1 MAKHGG
7 LKVVASLNF
16 IIFSLS
22 GSVLMTLLTS
32 PWLYRPFINWFQLEQ
47 LTGLSYHQIAL
58 TYDEIIKFLLNP
70 QQKSFSLSYFASS
83 AQGAQHFVDVKFLI
97 FLLIVIFMISA
108 GGLIYFLQRKRK
120 RRLKRQIETYFYFS
134 MALPIFLLLAMI
146 FAFDRFF
153 ILFHQVLFANDYWLF
168 NPATDPVI
176 QILPQEF
183 FFVVFFVA
191 ILGYELIQFGL
202 YSWVR
207 C

>member
-7 LKVVASLNF
+7 LKVAASLNF

>member
-1 MAKHGG
+1 MAKYGG
-7 LKVVASLNF
+7 LKVAASLNF

-207 C
+207 R

>member
-7 LKVVASLNF
+7 LKVAASLNF

-32 PWLYRPFINWFQLEQ
+32 PWLYRPFITWFQLEQ

-58 TYDEIIKFLLNP
+58 TYDEIIIFLLNP

-191 ILGYELIQFGL
+191 ILGYELIQYGL

-207 C
+207 R